1 MKIAHFPNT
10 VIDFTLIAEMYLP
23 MMAVGL
29 MVWTT
34 SSRVLMCG

>member
-10 VIDFTLIAEMYLP
+10 VINITLISETDLP

-34 SSRVLMCG
+34 SSRVFRCG